1 MAKNSTPSTVRT
13 PRGGWRHPLALL
25 LLVVAVA
32 WAVGAF
38 FTVSDRSF
46 PRVGEVPGLFDLGGW
61 NFAIAAVIA
70 FAASSVASRTRPA
83 PEPGAPTGSRYAAP
97 LMIASALAGLLW
109 IVVFYVISGTD
120 IVIPVYSDLGDWNI
134 VIGMGFIV
142 AAFGFAMKW
151 E

>member
-1 MAKNSTPSTVRT
+1 MAKNSNPSTVRT
-13 PRGGWRHPLALL
+13 PRGGWTHPLALL
-25 LLVVAVA
+25 LLVVAIC
-32 WAVGAF
+32 WAIGAF
-38 FTVSDRSF
+38 FTISDRSF
-46 PRVGEVPGLFDLGGW
+46 PKIGAIPGLYDIGAW

-70 FAASSVASRTRPA
+70 LAASSVASRTRPE
-83 PEPGAPTGSRYAAP
+83 PEPGAPTGNRYAAP
-97 LMIASALAGLLW
+97 LMIASAVIGLLW

-120 IVIPVYSDLGDWNI
+120 ITIPVYSDLGDWNI

>member
-1 MAKNSTPSTVRT
+1 MAKNSNPSKVRT
-13 PRGGWRHPLALL
+13 PRGGWLHPLALL
-25 LLVVAVA
+25 LLVVAIA

-46 PRVGEVPGLFDLGGW
+46 PNVGAIPGLFRLGGW
-61 NFAIAAVIA
+61 NFAIAAVLA
-70 FAASSVASRTRPA
+70 FAASSVADRTRPE
-83 PEPGAPTGSRYAAP
+83 PEPGAPTGNRYAAP
-97 LMIASALAGLLW
+97 LMIASAVVGLLW

-120 IVIPVYSDLGDWNI
+120 IQIPVYSDLGDWNI

>member
-13 PRGGWRHPLALL
+13 RRGGWTHPLALL
-25 LLVVAVA
+25 LLVVAIG

-46 PRVGEVPGLFDLGGW
+46 PTIGAIPGLFDLGAW

-70 FAASSVASRTRPA
+70 LVASSVAGRTRPE
-83 PEPGAPTGSRYAAP
+83 PEPGAPTGNRYAAP
-97 LMIASALAGLLW
+97 LMIASAVVGLLW